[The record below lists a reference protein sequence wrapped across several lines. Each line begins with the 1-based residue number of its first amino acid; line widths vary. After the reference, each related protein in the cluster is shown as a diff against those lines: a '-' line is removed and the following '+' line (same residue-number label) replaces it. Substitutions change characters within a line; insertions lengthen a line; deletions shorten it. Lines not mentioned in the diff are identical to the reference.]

1 MSQLTTLQGF
11 RTCAPGRAAR
21 FLPAFAAAMLLAL
34 PGCGGDRP
42 KTVPVSGMVLLDGQ
56 PLMAK
61 GTVRIVPRDARPA
74 TGEIDPATGRF
85 TLTTFDKDDGCVPGA
100 HAATVTARETLD
112 NTQIRWLAPEKYSQ
126 PETSGLTVTVGGP
139 TTDLK
144 IELTSD
150 GAKPAVQRTDS
161 TGDSDPSK
169 LH

>member
-1 MSQLTTLQGF
+1 MRPVLATWL
-11 RTCAPGRAAR
+11 AVALAAV
-21 FLPAFAAAMLLAL
+21 MLLPL
-34 PGCGGDRP
+34 VGCGSGRP
-42 KTVPVSGMVLLDGQ
+42 KTVPVSGQVLLDGQ
-56 PLMAK
+56 PLKAK
-61 GTVRIVPRDARPA
+61 GTVRVVPKGARPA

-85 TLTTFDKDDGCVPGA
+85 TLTTFDKDDGCVHGT
-100 HAATVTARETLD
+100 HAATVTARETVD

-126 PETSGLTVTVGGP
+126 PDTSGLTVNITGP

-144 IELTSD
+144 IELKSD